1 MSWGKIDFPT
11 DKDSVS
17 QTEGVREVLP
27 DSRGHSRY
35 KWNNS
40 GPIISK
46 TLKEIHC
53 KMAFL
58 NYTSKDKRKQ
68 DKVHTT
74 E

>member
-1 MSWGKIDFPT
+1 MDFPT
-11 DKDSVS
+11 NKDSVS
-17 QTEGVREVLP
+17 LKEGVKKVLP
-27 DSRGHSRY
+27 DSRGQRRY
-35 KWNNS
+35 KWNNL

-46 TLKEIHC
+46 TLEEIHV

-58 NYTSKDKRKQ
+58 NYTLKDKRKQ